1 MKNLSVMMKLSLTFG
16 IVLFLYAGALFLS
29 IFWGIQI
36 VSDSFSNFYNGPYK
50 VNYASVDLQRGLQT
64 IEKNLVKMIVE
75 ENQANIKVYLSETE
89 STVNEISANI
99 DFLNQNLTLQENKD
113 RIGQI
118 IDRQTKMKA
127 IRQKIVSEIQAGN
140 YQDALVMYNTLYTP
154 LADEVRTL
162 STELSQSAQTV
173 GVSYYS
179 NAMFSKQKITIILF
193 IYFSVSLL
201 MTAGL
206 CIYNI
211 RGITGPI
218 REMESAAKQL
228 ADGNLNIEINYSSKD
243 EIGTL
248 AENIRILIA
257 NMSSYIGNITYISDQ
272 MAKGNLTVSV
282 DIEYKNDF
290 SPIKQSLE
298 FIILSMRHT
307 LHQIQNSSEQVACG
321 SEQLSAG
328 AQALSQGAAEQAG
341 SAEEL
346 VSSINQLNEKVKE
359 NAAGAEQARKNMAE
373 TTIAINSGNDQMKNL
388 VDAMRQIDNTSGQ
401 IQKIIKTIDDI
412 AFQTNILS
420 LNAAVE
426 AARAG
431 TAGKGFAVVADEV
444 RNLANKSAAAAKE
457 TSSLIQTTLA
467 AISNGSGMM
476 TVAEESLT
484 RIADKAG
491 LMEELIDGIA
501 AASEFQAHAIEQI
514 TNSVSQISD
523 VIQTNSATAEETAA
537 SSEELS
543 AQAETLKSLISHF
556 KLLEG

>member
-1 MKNLSVMMKLSLTFG
+1 MKNLSVKMKLSFTFG
-16 IVLFLYAGALFLS
+16 IVLFLYAGALILS
-29 IFWGIQI
+29 IFGGVQI
-36 VSDSFSNFYNGPYK
+36 VSDSFSGFYNGPYK
-50 VNYASVDLQRGLQT
+50 VSYASVDLQRGLQT

-75 ENQANIKVYLSETE
+75 ENHNNINVYLTETE
-89 STVNEISANI
+89 SAVNEISTNI

-113 RIGQI
+113 RIGKI
-118 IDRQTKMKA
+118 IERQTKMKE
-127 IRQKIVSEIQAGN
+127 IRQRIVAKIQAGD
-140 YQDALVMYNTLYTP
+140 YEDALVMYNTLYTP

-162 STELSQSAQTV
+162 STELSQSAQAV
-173 GVSYYS
+173 GDSYYS
-179 NAMFSKQKITIILF
+179 NAIFSKQKITIILF
-193 IYFSVSLL
+193 IYFAVSLL
-201 MTAGL
+201 ITTAL
-206 CIYNI
+206 CIYI
-211 RGITGPI
+211 ISRITGPI

-228 ADGNLNIEINYSSKD
+228 ADGNLNIEVNYSSRD

-257 NMSSYIGNITYISDQ
+257 NLSSYIGNITYISDQ
-272 MAKGNLTVSV
+272 MAKGNLTMSV
-282 DIEYKNDF
+282 DLEYKNDF
-290 SPIKQSLE
+290 APIKQSLE
-298 FIILSMRHT
+298 FIISSMQHT
-307 LHQIQNSSEQVACG
+307 LHQIQISSEQVACG

-328 AQALSQGAAEQAG
+328 AQALSQGATEQAA

-359 NAAGAEQARKNMAE
+359 NAAGVEQASQNMAE
-373 TTIAINSGNDQMKNL
+373 TTIAVNSGNNQMKNL
-388 VDAMRQIDNTSGQ
+388 VNAMRQIDNTSGQ

-457 TSSLIQTTLA
+457 TSSLIQTTLS
-467 AISNGSGMM
+467 AISNGGRMM
-476 TVAEESLT
+476 TEAEESLT

-491 LMEELIDGIA
+491 LMVELIDGIA
-501 AASEFQAHAIEQI
+501 DATEFQAHAIEQI

-556 KLLEG
+556 KLR